1 MSKQNLIFNFTWF
14 VIGFSQLFFQEQS
27 KWIRIGWLVL
37 ATASFTLYVQQSIT
51 KYLLIEGN
59 VLKGK

>member
-27 KWIRIGWLVL
+27 KWFRIGWLVL

-51 KYLLIEGN
+51 KYLLIEGD